1 VDFVNS
7 TFRRRRIA
15 AGVAA
20 AMLVVTIAGPA
31 LAADTVTLAI
41 TGSGLTASIDDVT
54 LTSTAYQNAAHNVT
68 GTMTLTA
75 DDSTGTGAGWNVTIQ
90 SSAFVWVGT
99 ANGGI
104 DIPASRF
111 ALTSAA
117 APTLIAGQV
126 VGVAAATGPQ
136 VPPTSPLGTLDTPRK
151 TLSATAAYGSGS
163 YSQALG
169 VTLTIPAMSRVGTY
183 TGTITTTITSAP

>member
-1 VDFVNS
+1 VNS
-7 TFRRRRIA
+7 ITTRRRIV
-15 AGVAA
+15 AGVGAA
-20 AMLVVTIAGPA
+20 AMLVATIAGPA

-75 DDSTGTGAGWNVTIQ
+75 DDSTGSGAGWNVTVQ

-117 APTLIAGQV
+117 VPTWIAGQV

-136 VPPTSPLGTLDTPRK
+136 VPPTSPIGTLDTPRK
-151 TLSATAAYGSGS
+151 TLSATAAYGSGT

>member
-1 VDFVNS
+1 MNTTS
-7 TFRRRRIA
+7 TRRRIV
-15 AGVAA
+15 AGVGAA
-20 AMLVVTIAGPA
+20 AVLVATIAGPA

-54 LTSTAYQNAAHNVT
+54 LTSTAYQNVAHSVT

-75 DDSTGTGAGWNVTIQ
+75 DDNTGLAAGWNVTLQ

-111 ALTSAA
+111 SLTSAA
-117 APTLIAGQV
+117 VPTLIAGQV

-151 TLSATAAYGSGS
+151 TLSATAAYGSGT

>member
-1 VDFVNS
+1 MNTTS
-7 TFRRRRIA
+7 TRRRIA
-15 AGVAA
+15 AGVGAA
-20 AMLVVTIAGPA
+20 AMLVATIAGPA

-54 LTSTAYQNAAHNVT
+54 LTSTAYQNTAHNVT

-75 DDSTGTGAGWNVTIQ
+75 DDNTGMALGWNVTIQ

-111 ALTSAA
+111 SLTSAA
-117 APTLIAGQV
+117 VPTLIAGQV

-151 TLSATAAYGSGS
+151 TISATAAYGSGA

-169 VTLTIPAMSRVGTY
+169 VALSIPAMSRVGTY